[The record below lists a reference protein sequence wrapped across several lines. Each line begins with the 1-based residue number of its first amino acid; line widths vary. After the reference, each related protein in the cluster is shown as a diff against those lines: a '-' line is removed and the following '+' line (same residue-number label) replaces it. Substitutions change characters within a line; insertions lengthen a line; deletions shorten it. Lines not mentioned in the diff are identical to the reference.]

1 MSAVCT
7 TTRRCTSA
15 LLAAAALALAC
26 APGAVLAQTWP
37 AKPVRIVIGAPV
49 GGSADIVA
57 RVLADGLQKEWG
69 RPVIVDA
76 RPGGAGTI
84 GVNEL
89 VSSPSDGY
97 TLYVAVNSTVT
108 EIPHVIK
115 VRYDPFKDL
124 KPLVDLARSGLV
136 LVASPSLPANK
147 LAEVV
152 RYVKA
157 NPGKVNYASY
167 SAGTI
172 SQTLGLEFNKAA
184 GIDMTHVPYK
194 GSPPALQDVMGG
206 HVALMFDG
214 PATSIP
220 LIKGGKLKAFAISGP
235 ARLSALPDVP
245 TFAEQG
251 FPQLDDVAWMGLWVR
266 PDVPAEVQMK
276 VRETALKV
284 MAQPAVRAR
293 LGELG
298 SDPGTSATPEELARS
313 LRVAYEKQGATLRG
327 LGVTP
332 QDLGR

>member
-7 TTRRCTSA
+7 TTRRCVWA
-15 LLAAAALALAC
+15 LLGGAALCLALA
-26 APGAVLAQTWP
+26 PGAALAQTWP
-37 AKPVRIVIGAPV
+37 ARPVRIVIGAPV

-57 RVLADGLQKEWG
+57 RVLAEGMQKEWG
-69 RPVIVDA
+69 RPVIVEA

-84 GVNEL
+84 GVNDL

-124 KPLVDLARSGLV
+124 KPLVDLTRSGLV
-136 LVASPSLPANK
+136 LVGTASLPASN

-157 NPGKVNYASY
+157 NPGKVSYASY

-172 SQTLGLEFNKAA
+172 SQTLGLELNKAA

-220 LIKGGKLKAFAISGP
+220 MIKGGKLKAFAISGP

-266 PDVPAEVQMK
+266 PDVPAEVQAK

-284 MAQPAVRAR
+284 MAQPAVKAR
-293 LGELG
+293 LAELG
-298 SDPGTSATPEELARS
+298 SDPGTGATPEELTKS
-313 LRVAYEKQGATLRG
+313 LRAAYEKQGATLRN
-327 LGVTP
+327 LGVKP
-332 QDLGR
+332 QDLGG